1 MADIPS
7 FGGGGMGGGLA
18 QAGGAL
24 GGMVGAVIGDSEGEK
39 YRRRALRAL
48 QDASRMWGAIPT
60 DINALGED
68 TYSLGPSAV
77 EGVGASMDPA
87 TRQAQLR
94 ALSQLMEQAEA
105 GGLDASARAQQAQAL
120 GAAAQQNRAQQG
132 ALLDSFAARG
142 MSGSGA
148 ELAARLAAQQG
159 ATQANSMSGLQAA
172 ADAQARRMAALTQ
185 GASLAGQVRQ
195 ADYGQAMDL
204 AGARDAVAQYNTRS
218 RQDVAGRNVDRRNQR
233 NQQNIDNRFR
243 QAAGQQGSARDI
255 ADWNMTEEERK
266 RRFHTG
272 IGTGVGTGIG
282 AAVGAVAGGG

>member
-1 MADIPS
+1 MAELPS

-24 GGMVGAVIGDSEGEK
+24 GGLVGSVIGDAEGEK

-68 TYSLGPSAV
+68 VYDLGPSAF
-77 EGVGASMDPA
+77 EDVGASLDPQ

-94 ALSQLMEQAEA
+94 ALAQLQEIAAA
-105 GGLDASARAQQAQAL
+105 GGMDAQARAQQAEAM
-120 GAAAQQNRAQQG
+120 GAAAQANRAQQG
-132 ALLDSFAARG
+132 AILQNFASRG
-142 MSGSGA
+142 MGGSNA
-148 ELAARLAAQQG
+148 ELGARLAAQQASG
-159 ATQANSMSGLQAA
+159 QANTQAGLAANAGAQQRALQALM
-172 ADAQARRMAALTQ
+172 QSAALGGDIRSQ
-185 GASLAGQVRQ
+185 
-195 ADYGQAMDL
+195 DYGQASDL
-204 AGARDAVAQYNTRS
+204 ARSRDVVAAANQRN

-233 NQQNIDNRFR
+233 AQQNIDNRFR

>member
-7 FGGGGMGGGLA
+7 FGGGGFGGGAA

-24 GGMVGAVIGDSEGEK
+24 GGLVGAVIGDSEGEK
-39 YRRRALRAL
+39 NRRRALRAL

-77 EGVGASMDPA
+77 EGVGASLDPA

-94 ALSQLMEQAEA
+94 ALSQVLAQAEA

-142 MSGSGA
+142 MSGSGT

-159 ATQANSMSGLQAA
+159 AAQSNSMVGLQAA

-195 ADYGQAMDL
+195 ADYGQSMD
-204 AGARDAVAQYNTRS
+204 AARASDAVAQYNTRN
-218 RQDVAGRNVDRRNQR
+218 RQDVANRNVDRRNQR
-233 NQQNIDNRFR
+233 AQANIDNRFR

-255 ADWNMTEEERK
+255 ADWNMTEDERK

-272 IGTGVGTGIG
+272 IGTGVGTGVG
-282 AAVGAVAGGG
+282 AAVGAIAGGG